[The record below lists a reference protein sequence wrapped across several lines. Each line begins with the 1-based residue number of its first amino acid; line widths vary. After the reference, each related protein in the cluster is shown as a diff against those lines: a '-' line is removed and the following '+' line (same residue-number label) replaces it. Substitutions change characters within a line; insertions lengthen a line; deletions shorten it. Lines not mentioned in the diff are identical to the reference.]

1 MGKTAEHMTQQHARN
16 MRNFIDGL
24 FKQNETQTYFV
35 AIKKTYYVIDT
46 DDWSVFLYAEHK
58 ESSFLIELASL
69 GHALES
75 ICNNLRSRISTY
87 DAGTTEYDARTAVEI
102 Y

>member
-1 MGKTAEHMTQQHARN
+1 MGKTAENMTHKQALS
-16 MRNFIDGL
+16 MRNFFDGL
-24 FKQNETQTYFV
+24 FSENELRTYFV

-58 ESSFLIELASL
+58 ESSFLIELSAL
-69 GHALES
+69 AHAMDS
-75 ICNNLRSRISTY
+75 ICCNLHTRISKY
-87 DAGTTEYDARTAVEI
+87 DAGTTERDERVAVEI

>member
-1 MGKTAEHMTQQHARN
+1 MTHQKALE
-16 MRNFIDGL
+16 MRKFFDGL
-24 FKQNETQTYFV
+24 FNENEIQTYFV

-46 DDWSVFLYAEHK
+46 DDWSVFLYAQHK
-58 ESSFLIELASL
+58 ESSFLIELAAL
-69 GHALES
+69 AHALES

-87 DAGTTEYDARTAVEI
+87 DAGTTENDYRTAVEI

>member
-1 MGKTAEHMTQQHARN
+1 MGKTAENMTHKQALS
-16 MRNFIDGL
+16 MRNFLDGL
-24 FKQNETQTYFV
+24 FSEHKTQFYFV

-58 ESSFLIELASL
+58 ESSFLIELAAL
-69 GHALES
+69 AHALES
-75 ICNNLRSRISTY
+75 ISNNLHSRIKTY
-87 DAGTTEYDARTAVEI
+87 DAGTTERDERVAVEI